1 MAEELSGLV
10 GEINALRA
18 ARGRRRHTSPISPP
32 FRAPPTLLSLGSP
45 QAPPAALR
53 GLACL
58 AGSDRRPLSLFG
70 GPGAA
75 HLDLS
80 SLVVSPG
87 AQASTGWGV
96 GGAGE
101 PAQDVAVPQQI
112 VTERSAGAPVGLAI
126 NDPRLAEF
134 EGEGES
140 SVRWDGRAVAQWAA
154 GNDAVVSTSARC
166 TGTLVERARR
176 LKKMCRDLRWE
187 VVSNRE
193 ATAAQFDEFEAEL
206 RAMQWRFQEALSD
219 FEDKART
226 AGSDK
231 RFFLSEGGRPSGAS
245 ANSEIGASTPV
256 QKQHCR
262 ETPKGLRI
270 CFHVFQ
276 GGGRLHGVRRLD
288 GKSVEV
294 DYRNGKRV
302 FTCDAVLAGTG
313 SLPESQE
320 EVGRIARGVLKGE
333 GGCILAFGS
342 KSSGHLLALFGVPAG
357 SKSPNSPSY
366 RSHARGRG
374 IAQEAVDIMFSA
386 MKGRSAEY
394 CISATVASIDRGGDG
409 PVDVMRE
416 TSGLGRRVFQGL
428 LEDGFTSSGHSGTPI
443 SDYQDFDALCRAAS
457 LFCDNSFLLE
467 RADSMTCATEH
478 LVITLVARNVRTRK
492 EAKLRIAIASADSIS
507 PHSGTK
513 AYGFADIA
521 AARARGEVYVPYRLC
536 PLTRALPTFFDPDSN
551 SLALICVSQLERT
564 ETRISTMIVGKALV
578 QGCTREAREGKKRAT
593 KSRTAGRTYSLK
605 PMPRAVFHF

>member
-1 MAEELSGLV
+1 M
-10 GEINALRA
+10 
-18 ARGRRRHTSPISPP
+18 
-32 FRAPPTLLSLGSP
+32 
-45 QAPPAALR
+45 
-53 GLACL
+53 
-58 AGSDRRPLSLFG
+58 
-70 GPGAA
+70 
-75 HLDLS
+75 
-80 SLVVSPG
+80 SPG
-87 AQASTGWGV
+87 AQASSGWGV

-101 PAQDVAVPQQI
+101 PAQDVAVSQDT
-112 VTERSAGAPVGLAI
+112 VTGRSARAPAGLAI
-126 NDPRLAEF
+126 NDPRLADF

-154 GNDAVVSTSARC
+154 GNDAVASTSARC
-166 TGTLVERARR
+166 TGTLVERALR

-187 VVSNRE
+187 AVSNRE
-193 ATAAQFDEFEAEL
+193 ACAAQFDEFEAAL
-206 RAMQWRFQEALSD
+206 RTLQWRFQEVLSD
-219 FEDKART
+219 FEYKART
-226 AGSDK
+226 AGADK
-231 RFFLSEGGRPSGAS
+231 RFFLSGDGRPPEAPE
-245 ANSEIGASTPV
+245 NSIGVSTPV
-256 QKQHCR
+256 HKHLVYR
-262 ETPKGLRI
+262 EKIPKGLRI

-302 FTCDAVLAGTG
+302 FACDAVLAGTG
-313 SLPESQE
+313 SLPESQR
-320 EVGRIARGVLKGE
+320 EVGRIARGALEGE

-386 MKGRSAEY
+386 MKGRSAMAEY
-394 CISATVASIDRGGDG
+394 RVSATVASIDRGGEG

-416 TSGLGRRVFQGL
+416 ASGLGRRVFQGL
-428 LEDGFTSSGHSGTPI
+428 LEDGFTPDGHSGTPI

-467 RADSMTCATEH
+467 KADSMTCATEH
-478 LVITLVARNVRTRK
+478 LVITVAVRSVRTRK
-492 EAKLRIAIASADSIS
+492 EAKLRIAIASADSVS

-536 PLTRALPTFFDPDSN
+536 PLTRALPTLFNLDSN
-551 SLALICVSQLERT
+551 SLALICVSNVESQKT
-564 ETRISTMIVGKALV
+564 QISQMMVGKSLV
-578 QGCTREAREGKKRAT
+578 QGRAREAREGKSKAT
-593 KSRTAGRTYSLK
+593 KRRTAGRTSSLK